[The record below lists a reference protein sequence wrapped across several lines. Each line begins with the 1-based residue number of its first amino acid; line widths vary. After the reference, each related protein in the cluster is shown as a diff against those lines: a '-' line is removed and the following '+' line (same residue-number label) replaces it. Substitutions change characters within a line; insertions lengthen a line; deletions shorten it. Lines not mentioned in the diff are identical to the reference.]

1 MAVEL
6 RNRLNRVFG
15 TTLVVSNTA
24 VFDHPDIAR
33 LAEHLAGE
41 LAGMSPE
48 VPTAGALLPVRRR
61 AGERIAIVGMACRF
75 PGAADTETFWGQ
87 LCSGA
92 DLVTRGR
99 PDGLFVDAETE
110 AARPFGAYVEGLDR
124 FDAGFFRIAP
134 VEAELLDPQHR
145 MLLETS
151 WAALEDAGIAPEG
164 LRGTRTGVYGG
175 VSMSDY
181 QALIGGAEDDPSSNI
196 YRSTGATP
204 SIAVGRVAFALG
216 LEGPAITVDTACS
229 SSLVAL
235 HQAAVALR
243 GGEADLALAG
253 GVNAILRSDPTSLL
267 TDAGMLAADGRCKT
281 FDAAADGYVRGE
293 GCGMVVLK
301 RLADAEAA
309 GDRILAVVLGSA
321 VNQDGAS
328 AGLTVPNGPAQ
339 ERVIEEVLARA
350 GVEASSVDYLEA
362 HGTGT
367 ELGDPV
373 EVEAAAAVYGRG
385 RNPHR
390 PLLIGSVKTNVGH
403 LEAAAG
409 VAGLIKT
416 VLAIRSGVIPRHL
429 HFERPNPRMDWEKLP
444 VRVTSEATLWPES
457 ERPRRAAVS
466 SFGYSGTN
474 AHVMVEGYAEERKPP
489 RIEVRALP
497 KSGADDRVP
506 QADAPREHRL
516 LPLSAKSQDAL
527 RQLAD
532 RYQAMLS
539 DDIPLADMA
548 WTASTGR
555 SHFRCRS
562 GLVFSD
568 RASLQDQLA
577 VARQGVVAAAPT
589 QGTVAFLYTGQGS
602 QWAGMGRELYEA
614 EPVFRAVL
622 DRCDEVFRAVRGRTL
637 LPVIFEDAGRL
648 DRTEWTQPALYALES
663 GLTALWA
670 SVGVR
675 PDIVFGHSVGE
686 IAAAAAAGAFD
697 LETGMRFATRRGA
710 LMGSLSEGG
719 AMAAVFASA
728 ERVAASLDGAVCLAA
743 DNGTQQ
749 VVSGPE
755 TEIEVLLQAFEEDG
769 LRVERLRTSHAFHSA
784 LMDPVLAELE
794 AAAPGASAPSVRLV
808 SDVSGQVVEGAPD
821 GAYWRRQAREP
832 VQFATAVRTLA
843 DLQAGLL
850 LEIGPHGVLGPMAAL
865 GWPHGEAPTV
875 IMSQQRGGNGDFV
888 GAVAGAYEAGLEIG
902 FEGLF
907 AGERRRRVRLP
918 AYPFQRERYWISA
931 SPRQRSETRHAL
943 LGVRRD
949 SPDGEHSFERQLDSR
964 DPAWLADH
972 LVFGN
977 VVAPG
982 ALYAAQVVEALR
994 ETHPGVPVV
1003 LEESAITRPLV
1014 LSGEDDRLVQV
1025 VLGEDGAWKVVS
1037 NDAGGRWETHAE
1049 GRWAPLAAFASEATD
1064 LRALQDSLAEAD
1076 VEEGYL
1082 ELRAAGLD
1090 YGPAFRGLARLW
1102 RGSGEALGEVLL
1114 PAGMENQGLLAHPA
1128 LLDACFRVLGAVPEL
1143 AGAGGTWLPIGW
1155 DRFVLREEL
1164 PERVF
1169 CQALD
1174 RGEGGQTRKG
1184 DFRLYT
1190 ETGEELARIEGFAL
1204 RQASRTAL
1212 SGLRVDQA
1220 LHEVAWRKG
1229 ASVGL
1234 RDAEFLA
1241 DPQEVETGL
1250 RALDGYLE
1258 AEDRDGASLA
1268 ALGRELEC
1276 EARRQLLRGFR
1287 ELGWEPR
1294 PGDRFETDEL
1304 RHRLRVT
1311 EDHGRLFGRLLSVL
1325 EEMGLLGREPAG
1337 GWRVAAAPEM
1347 PTEPEAGPADSQADS
1362 IELSLLRRCGESLA
1376 DVLRGRA
1383 DALDVLFGGEPGAAS
1398 LYRDAPPM
1406 RALNRMVAD
1415 AVRAAVA
1422 GLPEGRPLRVIEV
1435 GAGTGATTA
1444 ALLDVLPAERTEYTF
1459 TDISTGFFPDAE
1471 REFGERG
1478 AGLCFLG
1485 LDIEQDPAD
1494 QGLAIHGYDLVIAA
1508 NVLHATRDL
1517 GQTLAHCGRLLA
1529 PSGVLVAVEEAARKE
1544 WLDLTFGLL
1553 PGWWRFQDA
1562 YRHDYALVGPPVWRQ
1577 ALADAGFGGT
1587 SLVADPSGSLLI
1599 LARGPSEAEAE
1610 GGLFVLAGQ
1619 SELGAELAA
1628 ELDRRGSRAV
1638 EGPPEADRQAWRGFF
1653 ESLPGTLPLRG
1664 VAYLGGLRP
1673 DGAEL
1678 STQELEAELLAV
1690 DAGALALVQGMSDA
1704 GVSPVSGTW
1713 FVTRGGQVIEG
1724 ERCGALAGATLWG
1737 FASVVGLEHG
1747 DLTPRLLDLDPES
1760 PPSAGA
1766 LADELLFPDRETRVA
1781 RRGGTRLVARLT
1793 RLAGRAKD
1801 SAESG
1806 PGEGRLRGD
1815 RTYLITGGLGGLGLE
1830 VARWLAGA
1838 GAGAIVLNG
1847 RRPPD
1852 TETEA
1857 LISELRQGSAEVRV
1871 EIADVTDEE
1880 AVAAMLGRIDAELPP
1895 LAGVIHSVG
1904 ALADAALT
1912 NQDWER
1918 FERVLGPKVLGA
1930 WRLHRATLDR
1940 QLDLFVLFSSLAGV
1954 AGNPGQA
1961 NHAAANAFLDQ
1972 LARHRRALGLP
1983 GQAIAWGAWSGI
1995 GEAEQQRERITPR
2008 LAGSAEEWM
2017 APEQG
2022 IGALEWLVRED
2033 VGTSVAAFV
2042 DWPALPSREPWL
2054 AEVAE
2059 CEEDRASTA
2068 PDDLLKRLG
2077 GLAPGERQEELIRF
2091 VGGQL
2096 VEILRLR
2103 SAPPPSAGFFE
2114 LGMDSLMAVE
2124 LRNRLNRAF
2133 RGAFVVSNTAVF
2145 DHPDIAR
2152 LAEHLAGKLAGAAP
2166 AVPRMRALPAGRG
2179 RSDDR
2184 IAIVGMA
2191 CRFPGAE
2198 DAEAFWAQLRSGAD
2212 LVTRGRPDGLFVD
2225 AETEAARPFGAYV
2238 EGLDRFD
2245 AGFFRIA
2252 PVEAELLDPQQRMLL
2267 ETSWAAL
2274 EDAGIAPDGLRGS
2287 RTGVYG
2293 GVSMIDY
2300 QTLLAGTDGA
2310 PGTDIYRATGATP
2323 SAAVGRVAFALG
2335 LEGPA
2340 ITVDTAC
2347 SSSLVA
2353 LHQAAAALR
2362 AGEADLALAGGV
2374 NAILRAGPTRLMTE
2388 AGMLSADGRCKA
2400 FDAAADGFVRGE
2412 GCGMVVLKRLAD
2424 AEAAGDRILAVVL
2437 GSAVNQDGASAG
2449 FTVPNGPAQERVIEE
2464 ALARTGVEASSVDY
2478 LEAHGTG
2485 TELGDPVE
2493 VAAAA
2498 AVYGRG
2504 RSPDRPLLIG
2514 SVKTNVGHLEAAA
2527 GVAGLIKAVLAI
2539 RSGVIPRHLHFE
2551 RPNPRIDWADLP
2563 VRVTSEET
2571 PWPEAERPRRAAV
2584 SSFGA
2589 SGTNAHVVIAGYAE
2603 ERTPSRVGT
2612 ATRASLAPDDLVIRN
2627 GAPRH
2632 HRLLPISA
2640 KSEGALRQL
2649 AGRYKAALSA
2659 GTEDMPLADM
2669 AWTAGMGRSHFRCR
2683 SGLVFSDRASLEQ
2696 QLEVVRQ
2703 GAVASSPAGKIAFL
2717 YTGQG
2722 SQWVGMGRELYET
2735 EPAFR
2740 AVLERCEEVFRAER
2754 GRSLLTV
2761 IFEEAG
2767 RLDCTEWTQPALY
2780 ALESG
2785 LTALWASVGV
2795 RPDIVFGHSAGEV
2808 AAASAAGAFDLEAG
2822 MRFATRRGALMG
2834 SLPADGTMAA
2844 VFASAEQVRDALR
2857 EGIEVAADNGAH
2869 QVVSGP
2875 RDALATLCEVLAEA
2889 GIRVAPLPTSHAFH
2903 SALMDPVLPE
2913 VEAAAPR
2920 ASAPSVPL
2928 VSNVSGRVL
2937 TSVPDGAYWR
2947 RQAREPVQFATAVRT
2962 LAELEAGFVL
2972 EIGPHGVLGP
2982 MAALTWPHAMAPTVI
2997 PSQRRGGTADF
3008 IGAVAGAYEGGLDI
3022 SFEGLF
3028 VGERRRRVSLPAYPF
3043 QRERYWI
3050 SPSPRLQTE
3059 AGHALLGVQRDSPDG
3074 EHSFERRLGSRDPAW
3089 LADHRVLGDVIAP
3102 GALYAAQVAEALRET
3117 HRELP
3122 VVLDES
3128 TITRPLVLSGDAG
3141 RLVQVVLG
3149 KDNGWRVVSRD
3160 AGGEWETHAEGRWAP
3175 FAGAESESV
3184 DIGALKGGLAQAD
3197 IEGGYL
3203 ELGAVG
3209 LDYGPAFRGLA
3220 RLWSGSGEALGEVLL
3235 PPGMANRNLLVHP
3248 ALLDACFQVLGGMP
3262 LPEGA
3267 EGTWL
3272 PIGWDRFVLRDAL
3285 PDRVFCRALDRGDGG
3300 HARRV
3305 DLWLYTE
3312 AGAELAHIEGFALRQ
3327 ASPSALAGERV
3338 ENALLEVVWREGE
3351 ALGLREADF
3360 LAEPQ
3365 EIESGLGAPDGYL
3378 EAEGRDRASLA
3389 ELGREL
3395 ECESRRLLLRAM
3407 QELGWEPSPGER
3419 FETDELR
3426 RRLRVTEDHG
3436 RLFGRLLS
3444 VLEEMGLLDREPA
3457 GGWQVATAPEAPAEP
3472 EAGPTDFAADSIEV
3486 GLLRRCGESLS
3497 EVLRGRA
3504 DALDVLFGG
3513 EPGAASLYRDAPAI
3527 RTLNRRVADAVRT
3540 AAAGLP
3546 VGRPLQVIEIG
3557 AGTGATTSALLDV
3570 LPTDRTEFTFT
3581 DISTDSLRD
3590 AERDFGE
3597 RDAGLRFL
3605 ALDIERDPADQGFAL
3620 HGYDLVV
3627 AANVLHATR
3636 DLAEALANCRRLLA
3650 PSGLLV
3656 AAEETVRQEW
3666 MDLTFGLLPGWWRFQ
3681 DAYRSD
3687 HALAGPPVWRQ
3698 ALSDAGFGGTSLVE
3712 DRSGALLILA
3722 RGPAEAEAEGGLF
3735 VLAGQSELG
3744 AELAAELDR
3753 RGSRAVEGPAEG
3765 DRQAWRSFF
3774 ESLPSA
3780 LPLRGVAYLGGV
3792 RRDGADLA
3800 TRELEED
3807 LEAVGAGALAL
3818 VQGMSDAGASPASG
3832 TWFVTRGGQVIER
3845 ERRGALVGASL
3856 WGFASV
3862 VDLEHG
3868 ELTPRLLDL
3877 DPESPASADT
3887 LADELLFPDRET
3899 RVARRGGSRFVA
3911 RLTRFAGRAEFAS
3924 ARGEEGE
3931 AGPDQGEFRLR
3942 GDRTYLITGGLGGIG
3957 LEVAR
3962 WLAAVGAGPI
3972 VLNGYYPPDAAAQA
3986 AVSELQAGG
3995 AEVRIE
4001 IADVTDGDA
4010 VAGMLQRM
4018 DAKLPPLAG
4027 VIHSVGALAD
4037 AALTNQ
4043 DWERFERVLG
4053 PKVLGAWR
4061 LHRATLEREL
4071 DLFVVFSSVSGVL
4084 GNPGQANYAAA
4095 NAFLDQ
4101 LARHRRSLGLPGQA
4115 IAWGPWS
4122 GIGVAEEQ
4130 RERLEVG
4137 AAWSVEEWITPEQGI
4152 RALARLIREDVA
4164 ASVVGAVDWSAL
4176 PLRAPWLEEV
4186 IEREEAFSP
4195 AAPVDL
4201 LGRLRGLASGER
4213 RDELIRFL
4221 GEQLVQI
4228 LRLHSVPSPS
4238 SGFFELGMDSL
4249 MAVELRNRLNRAF
4262 RDVFVVSNTAVFDHP
4277 DIARLAEHLAGKLAG
4292 LTPEGPRVRALP
4304 AARQRGDE
4312 RIAVIGMACR
4322 FPGAED
4328 AEAFWAQL
4336 RSGAD
4341 LVTRGRPDGL
4351 FVDAETEAA
4360 RPFGAYVEGLDRFD
4374 AGFFR
4379 IAPVEAE
4386 LLDPQQR
4393 MLLEA
4398 SWAALEDAGI
4408 APDGLQGS
4416 RTGVYGGLMASDY
4429 QTILAGAA
4437 ENPSTNIYRSTG
4449 IAASTAVGRVAFA
4462 LGLEGPA
4469 ITVDTA
4475 CSSSLVAL
4483 HQAAAAL
4490 RAGEADLALAGGV
4503 NAILRAE
4510 PTRLFTDAGML
4521 ASDGRCKTFDA
4532 AADGYVRGE
4541 GCGMVVLKRLSD
4553 AEAAGDRIHAVVL
4566 GSAVNQDGAS
4576 AGLTVPN
4583 GPAQERVIEEAL
4595 ARAGVE
4601 ASSVDYLEAHG
4612 TGTEL
4617 GDPVEVAAA
4626 AAVYG
4631 RGRSPDRPLLI
4642 GSVKTNVG
4650 HLEAA
4655 AGMASLIKT
4664 MLAIRSGVIPR
4675 HLHFDRPNP
4684 RIDWEALPVRVTSD
4698 ATPWPEAGRPR
4709 RAAVSS
4715 FGFSGTNAHVVIEGY
4730 AEEREPPRVV
4740 VPAVPEAGADTPV
4753 TQTDVPR
4760 RQRVLPLSGKSEDAL
4775 RQLADRYRAALSGE
4789 ISLADMAWTAGVG
4802 RSHFQCRHGL
4812 VFNDRTSL
4820 EEQLNVVRQG
4830 VAASPAEGKIAF
4842 LYTGQGSQWAG
4853 MGRELYETE
4862 PVFRAALDR
4871 CEEVFRAERGAS
4883 LLRIMFEDP
4892 GGRKL
4897 DRTEWTQPALYAL
4910 ESGLTALWAS
4920 VGVRPDIVFGHSAGE
4935 IAAAAAAGA
4944 FDVETGMRFATRR
4957 GALMGSLSADGAMA
4971 AVFASRSRVASAI
4984 GGAVSLAADNG
4995 ANQVVS
5001 GPRDAVDALGK
5012 KLAEEGIRVEFL
5024 RTSHAFHSTLMDPML
5039 SDLEAAAP
5047 DASAASVRLVS
5058 DVSGRL
5064 LESAPDRAYWRRQAR
5079 EPVQFATA
5087 VRTLAAL
5094 KAGLLIEI
5102 GPHGVLGPM
5111 AAIAWRGTEAPSVI
5125 PSQRRG
5131 GNGDFAG
5138 AVAGAYEAGL
5148 NIAFEGLF
5156 VGERRQRVSLPV
5168 YPFQRERYWVSP
5180 SGRPQAASGH
5190 VLLGVQRESP
5200 DGEHSF
5206 ERRLNSRNPGWL
5218 ADHRVL
5224 GEVVAP
5230 GAIYAAQVAEALRE
5244 THHGVAV
5251 LLKESAITLPMVL
5264 SDEGDRLVQVV
5275 LGEDGA
5281 WKVVSKDET
5290 GRWQTHAEGRWAPL
5304 AAAAPGSA
5312 ELDALKRDLVQVD
5325 VEEGYLELGAAG
5337 LDYGPAFRG
5346 LSRLWSGSG
5355 EALGEVLLPV
5365 GLENPDLLM
5374 HPAQLDACFRVPGG
5388 IPDLAGAAGTWLPI
5402 GWDRFALY
5410 DALPDRVF
5418 CRALDRGEG
5427 GEARRVDLWLYNE
5440 KGEEL
5445 ARIEGFTL
5453 RRVSRTTLTGYRP
5466 EETLHE
5472 VVWREGAEVELRDAD
5487 FLPGLPQIK
5496 SGVGDPDQ
5504 FFEAEGHDG
5513 ASLAALGR
5521 QLDLESRRQLL
5532 RGFRE
5537 LGWKPRPGDRFET
5550 DELRRQ
5556 LRVTRDHGRLFARF
5570 LSVLEETGVLGRDS
5584 AGVWFVVAAP
5594 EPLTEPAAVPVDSQT
5609 ESIEMGVLR
5618 RCGAALAEVLRGRAD
5633 AAELLF
5639 GGEPGAV
5646 GLYRD
5651 SPSQRALNRMVADCV
5666 RTAVAGLPEG
5676 RPLRLLEI
5684 GAGTG
5689 ATTSALLD
5697 VLPASQTEYTFTD
5710 ISEDSF
5716 PDAERRFGE
5725 RDVDM
5730 RFHTLDVEQDP
5741 AHQGFMLHGYDL
5753 VIAANVLHLTRDL
5766 GETLAHCRRLLAPSG
5781 VFVAVEETTRK
5792 EWLDLTIGLLPGWW
5806 RFNDAYRSDCA
5817 LVPPTVWRQVLT
5829 DAGFAGISQV
5839 EARTGPLLI
5848 LARGPS
5854 EVGAEDGLFVLAG
5867 ESGVTAELAEE
5878 LDRRGSRA
5886 VLGPTECDRQAW
5898 RGFFESLPDARPL
5911 RGVAYL
5917 GGVRREGLGLS
5928 TRELQSELEAVGD
5941 GALVLVQA
5949 MSDAGVSPVS
5959 GTWFVTRGGQVID
5972 RECSGALAGASL
5984 WGFASVVELEHGDL
5998 TPRLLDL
6005 DPESP
6010 LSVGKLA
6017 DELLFPDEETRIARR
6032 GGARLVARLARLSG
6046 REARSEE
6053 SGSDEVRPR
6062 GDRSYLIT
6070 GGLGGLGVEVARWL
6084 AEAGAGAIVLNG
6096 RRAPDAAADA
6106 AVAELRQGG
6115 TEVRIEIADV
6125 TDRAAVSGML
6135 QRIDGELPPL
6145 GGVIHSVGALADA
6158 ALTNQDWERF
6168 ERVLGPKVLGAW
6180 RLHRATLKRELD
6192 LFVVFSSLAG
6202 VIGNPGQANYAA
6214 ANAFLDQLARHRRA
6228 LGLPGQAIA
6237 WGPWSGVGE
6246 AAERRERL
6254 APRLADFGGEWI
6266 VPEQG
6271 IRTLARLVREDL
6283 GTSVVA
6289 SVDWSALPL
6298 RAAWLEEV
6306 LGRERDRARVDPEG
6320 LLQRLRGLAPRE
6332 LRDELIRFLGEQVV
6346 QILRLRSAPSPS
6358 EGFFE
6363 LGMDSLMAVELRNR

>member
-1 MAVEL
+1 
-6 RNRLNRVFG
+6 
-15 TTLVVSNTA
+15 
-24 VFDHPDIAR
+24 
-33 LAEHLAGE
+33 
-41 LAGMSPE
+41 
-48 VPTAGALLPVRRR
+48 
-61 AGERIAIVGMACRF
+61 
-75 PGAADTETFWGQ
+75 
-87 LCSGA
+87 
-92 DLVTRGR
+92 
-99 PDGLFVDAETE
+99 
-110 AARPFGAYVEGLDR
+110 
-124 FDAGFFRIAP
+124 
-134 VEAELLDPQHR
+134 
-145 MLLETS
+145 
-151 WAALEDAGIAPEG
+151 
-164 LRGTRTGVYGG
+164 
-175 VSMSDY
+175 
-181 QALIGGAEDDPSSNI
+181 
-196 YRSTGATP
+196 
-204 SIAVGRVAFALG
+204 
-216 LEGPAITVDTACS
+216 
-229 SSLVAL
+229 
-235 HQAAVALR
+235 
-243 GGEADLALAG
+243 
-253 GVNAILRSDPTSLL
+253 
-267 TDAGMLAADGRCKT
+267 
-281 FDAAADGYVRGE
+281 
-293 GCGMVVLK
+293 
-301 RLADAEAA
+301 
-309 GDRILAVVLGSA
+309 
-321 VNQDGAS
+321 
-328 AGLTVPNGPAQ
+328 
-339 ERVIEEVLARA
+339 
-350 GVEASSVDYLEA
+350 
-362 HGTGT
+362 
-367 ELGDPV
+367 
-373 EVEAAAAVYGRG
+373 
-385 RNPHR
+385 
-390 PLLIGSVKTNVGH
+390 
-403 LEAAAG
+403 
-409 VAGLIKT
+409 
-416 VLAIRSGVIPRHL
+416 
-429 HFERPNPRMDWEKLP
+429 
-444 VRVTSEATLWPES
+444 
-457 ERPRRAAVS
+457 
-466 SFGYSGTN
+466 
-474 AHVMVEGYAEERKPP
+474 
-489 RIEVRALP
+489 
-497 KSGADDRVP
+497 
-506 QADAPREHRL
+506 
-516 LPLSAKSQDAL
+516 
-527 RQLAD
+527 
-532 RYQAMLS
+532 
-539 DDIPLADMA
+539 
-548 WTASTGR
+548 
-555 SHFRCRS
+555 
-562 GLVFSD
+562 
-568 RASLQDQLA
+568 
-577 VARQGVVAAAPT
+577 
-589 QGTVAFLYTGQGS
+589 
-602 QWAGMGRELYEA
+602 
-614 EPVFRAVL
+614 
-622 DRCDEVFRAVRGRTL
+622 
-637 LPVIFEDAGRL
+637 
-648 DRTEWTQPALYALES
+648 
-663 GLTALWA
+663 
-670 SVGVR
+670 
-675 PDIVFGHSVGE
+675 
-686 IAAAAAAGAFD
+686 
-697 LETGMRFATRRGA
+697 
-710 LMGSLSEGG
+710 
-719 AMAAVFASA
+719 
-728 ERVAASLDGAVCLAA
+728 
-743 DNGTQQ
+743 
-749 VVSGPE
+749 
-755 TEIEVLLQAFEEDG
+755 
-769 LRVERLRTSHAFHSA
+769 
-784 LMDPVLAELE
+784 
-794 AAAPGASAPSVRLV
+794 
-808 SDVSGQVVEGAPD
+808 
-821 GAYWRRQAREP
+821 
-832 VQFATAVRTLA
+832 
-843 DLQAGLL
+843 
-850 LEIGPHGVLGPMAAL
+850 
-865 GWPHGEAPTV
+865 
-875 IMSQQRGGNGDFV
+875 
-888 GAVAGAYEAGLEIG
+888 
-902 FEGLF
+902 
-907 AGERRRRVRLP
+907 
-918 AYPFQRERYWISA
+918 
-931 SPRQRSETRHAL
+931 
-943 LGVRRD
+943 
-949 SPDGEHSFERQLDSR
+949 
-964 DPAWLADH
+964 
-972 LVFGN
+972 
-977 VVAPG
+977 
-982 ALYAAQVVEALR
+982 
-994 ETHPGVPVV
+994 
-1003 LEESAITRPLV
+1003 
-1014 LSGEDDRLVQV
+1014 
-1025 VLGEDGAWKVVS
+1025 
-1037 NDAGGRWETHAE
+1037 
-1049 GRWAPLAAFASEATD
+1049 
-1064 LRALQDSLAEAD
+1064 
-1076 VEEGYL
+1076 
-1082 ELRAAGLD
+1082 
-1090 YGPAFRGLARLW
+1090 
-1102 RGSGEALGEVLL
+1102 
-1114 PAGMENQGLLAHPA
+1114 
-1128 LLDACFRVLGAVPEL
+1128 
-1143 AGAGGTWLPIGW
+1143 
-1155 DRFVLREEL
+1155 
-1164 PERVF
+1164 
-1169 CQALD
+1169 
-1174 RGEGGQTRKG
+1174 
-1184 DFRLYT
+1184 
-1190 ETGEELARIEGFAL
+1190 
-1204 RQASRTAL
+1204 
-1212 SGLRVDQA
+1212 
-1220 LHEVAWRKG
+1220 
-1229 ASVGL
+1229 
-1234 RDAEFLA
+1234 
-1241 DPQEVETGL
+1241 
-1250 RALDGYLE
+1250 
-1258 AEDRDGASLA
+1258 
-1268 ALGRELEC
+1268 
-1276 EARRQLLRGFR
+1276 
-1287 ELGWEPR
+1287 
-1294 PGDRFETDEL
+1294 
-1304 RHRLRVT
+1304 
-1311 EDHGRLFGRLLSVL
+1311 
-1325 EEMGLLGREPAG
+1325 
-1337 GWRVAAAPEM
+1337 
-1347 PTEPEAGPADSQADS
+1347 
-1362 IELSLLRRCGESLA
+1362 
-1376 DVLRGRA
+1376 
-1383 DALDVLFGGEPGAAS
+1383 
-1398 LYRDAPPM
+1398 
-1406 RALNRMVAD
+1406 
-1415 AVRAAVA
+1415 
-1422 GLPEGRPLRVIEV
+1422 
-1435 GAGTGATTA
+1435 
-1444 ALLDVLPAERTEYTF
+1444 
-1459 TDISTGFFPDAE
+1459 
-1471 REFGERG
+1471 
-1478 AGLCFLG
+1478 
-1485 LDIEQDPAD
+1485 
-1494 QGLAIHGYDLVIAA
+1494 
-1508 NVLHATRDL
+1508 
-1517 GQTLAHCGRLLA
+1517 
-1529 PSGVLVAVEEAARKE
+1529 
-1544 WLDLTFGLL
+1544 
-1553 PGWWRFQDA
+1553 
-1562 YRHDYALVGPPVWRQ
+1562 
-1577 ALADAGFGGT
+1577 
-1587 SLVADPSGSLLI
+1587 
-1599 LARGPSEAEAE
+1599 
-1610 GGLFVLAGQ
+1610 
-1619 SELGAELAA
+1619 
-1628 ELDRRGSRAV
+1628 
-1638 EGPPEADRQAWRGFF
+1638 
-1653 ESLPGTLPLRG
+1653 
-1664 VAYLGGLRP
+1664 
-1673 DGAEL
+1673 
-1678 STQELEAELLAV
+1678 
-1690 DAGALALVQGMSDA
+1690 
-1704 GVSPVSGTW
+1704 
-1713 FVTRGGQVIEG
+1713 
-1724 ERCGALAGATLWG
+1724 
-1737 FASVVGLEHG
+1737 
-1747 DLTPRLLDLDPES
+1747 
-1760 PPSAGA
+1760 
-1766 LADELLFPDRETRVA
+1766 
-1781 RRGGTRLVARLT
+1781 
-1793 RLAGRAKD
+1793 
-1801 SAESG
+1801 
-1806 PGEGRLRGD
+1806 
-1815 RTYLITGGLGGLGLE
+1815 
-1830 VARWLAGA
+1830 
-1838 GAGAIVLNG
+1838 
-1847 RRPPD
+1847 
-1852 TETEA
+1852 
-1857 LISELRQGSAEVRV
+1857 
-1871 EIADVTDEE
+1871 
-1880 AVAAMLGRIDAELPP
+1880 
-1895 LAGVIHSVG
+1895 
-1904 ALADAALT
+1904 
-1912 NQDWER
+1912 
-1918 FERVLGPKVLGA
+1918 
-1930 WRLHRATLDR
+1930 
-1940 QLDLFVLFSSLAGV
+1940 
-1954 AGNPGQA
+1954 
-1961 NHAAANAFLDQ
+1961 
-1972 LARHRRALGLP
+1972 
-1983 GQAIAWGAWSGI
+1983 
-1995 GEAEQQRERITPR
+1995 
-2008 LAGSAEEWM
+2008 
-2017 APEQG
+2017 
-2022 IGALEWLVRED
+2022 
-2033 VGTSVAAFV
+2033 
-2042 DWPALPSREPWL
+2042 
-2054 AEVAE
+2054 
-2059 CEEDRASTA
+2059 
-2068 PDDLLKRLG
+2068 
-2077 GLAPGERQEELIRF
+2077 
-2091 VGGQL
+2091 
-2096 VEILRLR
+2096 
-2103 SAPPPSAGFFE
+2103 
-2114 LGMDSLMAVE
+2114 
-2124 LRNRLNRAF
+2124 
-2133 RGAFVVSNTAVF
+2133 
-2145 DHPDIAR
+2145 
-2152 LAEHLAGKLAGAAP
+2152 
-2166 AVPRMRALPAGRG
+2166 
-2179 RSDDR
+2179 
-2184 IAIVGMA
+2184 
-2191 CRFPGAE
+2191 
-2198 DAEAFWAQLRSGAD
+2198 
-2212 LVTRGRPDGLFVD
+2212 
-2225 AETEAARPFGAYV
+2225 
-2238 EGLDRFD
+2238 
-2245 AGFFRIA
+2245 
-2252 PVEAELLDPQQRMLL
+2252 
-2267 ETSWAAL
+2267 
-2274 EDAGIAPDGLRGS
+2274 
-2287 RTGVYG
+2287 
-2293 GVSMIDY
+2293 
-2300 QTLLAGTDGA
+2300 
-2310 PGTDIYRATGATP
+2310 
-2323 SAAVGRVAFALG
+2323 
-2335 LEGPA
+2335 
-2340 ITVDTAC
+2340 
-2347 SSSLVA
+2347 
-2353 LHQAAAALR
+2353 
-2362 AGEADLALAGGV
+2362 
-2374 NAILRAGPTRLMTE
+2374 
-2388 AGMLSADGRCKA
+2388 
-2400 FDAAADGFVRGE
+2400 
-2412 GCGMVVLKRLAD
+2412 
-2424 AEAAGDRILAVVL
+2424 
-2437 GSAVNQDGASAG
+2437 
-2449 FTVPNGPAQERVIEE
+2449 
-2464 ALARTGVEASSVDY
+2464 
-2478 LEAHGTG
+2478 
-2485 TELGDPVE
+2485 
-2493 VAAAA
+2493 
-2498 AVYGRG
+2498 
-2504 RSPDRPLLIG
+2504 
-2514 SVKTNVGHLEAAA
+2514 
-2527 GVAGLIKAVLAI
+2527 VAGLIKAVLAI

-5867 ESGVTAELAEE
+5867 ESGVNAELAEE

-6271 IRTLARLVREDL
+6271 IRTLARLVREDV

-6332 LRDELIRFLGEQVV
+6332 LRDELIRFLGEQVG

-6363 LGMDSLMAVELRNR
+6363 LGMDSLMAVELRNRLNRVFGTTLVVSNTAVFDHPDIARLAEHLARELAGMSPEVPTAGALLPVRRRAGERIAIVGMACRFPGAADTETFWGQLCSGADLVTRGRPDGLFVDAETEAARPFGAYVEGLDRFDAGFFRIAPVEAELLDPQHRMLLETSWAALEDAGIAPEGLRGTRTGVYGGVSMSDYQALIGGAEDDPSSNIYRSTGATPSIAVGRVAFALGLEGPAITVDTACSSSLVALHQAAVALRGGEADLALAGGVNAILRSDPTSLLTDAGMLAADGRCKTFDAAADGYVRGEGCGMVVLKRLADAEAAGDRILAVVLGSAVNQDGASAGLTVPNGPAQERVIEEVLARAGVEASSVDYLEAHGTGTELGDPVEVEAAAAVYGRGRNPHRPLLIGSVKTNVGHLEAAAGVAGLIKTVLAIRSGVIPRHLHFERPNPRMDWEKLPVRVTSEATLWPESERPRRAAVSSFGYSGTNAHVMVEGYAEERKPPRIEVRALPKSGADDRVPQADAPREHRLLPLSAKSQDALRQLADRYQAMLSDDIPLADMAWTASTGRSHFRCRSGLVFSDRASLQDQLAVARQGVVAAAPTQGTVAFLYTGQGSQWAGMGRELYEAEPVFRAVLDRCDEVFRAVRGRTLLPVIFEDAGRLDRTEWTQPALYALESGLTALWASVGVRPDIVFGHSVGEIAAAAAAGAFDLETGMRFATRRGALMGSLSEGGAMAAVFASAERVAASLDGAVCLAADNGTQQVVSGPETEIEVLLQAFEEDGLRVERLRTSHAFHSALMDPVLAELEAAAPGASAPSVRLVSDVSGQVVEGAPDGAYWRRQAREPVQFATAVRTLADLQAGLLLEIGPHGVLGPMAALGWPHGEAPTVIMSQQRGGNGDFVGAVAGAYEAGLEIGFEGLFAGERRRRVRLPAYPFQRERYWISASPRQRSETRHALLGVRRDSPDGEHSFERQLDSRDPAWLADHLVFGNVVAPGALYAAQVVEALRETHPGVPVVLEESAITRPLVLSGEDDRLVQVVLGEDGAWKVVSNDAGGRWETHAEGRWAPLAAFASEATDLRALQDSLAEADVEEGYLELRAAGLDYGPAFRGLARLWRGSGEALGEVLLPAGMENQGLLAHPALLDACFRVLGAVPELAGAGGTWLPIGWDRFVLREELPERVFCQALDRGEGGQTRKGDFRLYTETGEELARIEGFALRQASRTALSGLRVDQALHEVAWRKGASVGLRDAEFLADPQEVETGLRALDGYLEAEDRDGASLAALGRELECEARRQLLRGFRELGWEPRPGDRFETDELRHRLRVTEDHGRLFGRLLSVLEEMGLLGREPAGGWRVAAAPEMPTEPEAGPADSQADSIELSLLRRCGESLADVLRGRADALDLLFGGEPGAASL